1 MDKQDYVMEIG
12 PMGPIGEHES
22 LIIRATKNCPW
33 NRCLFCSV
41 YKGKRFVYRK
51 VSDIKRDIDV
61 VRRVKELVEE
71 TSYSLGMDGRITEEV
86 IWKILRDHPEIYGR
100 NLENRPALST
110 LSNVLNWMVHGQK
123 RCFLQDAN
131 SLIIRPK
138 ELLEILRYLKECFP
152 SIIFISTYARSKTC
166 AQRSPSELREL
177 KDAGLSWV
185 YVGIESG
192 CDKVL
197 EYMKKGV
204 TQREHIS
211 GGRKVIEA
219 GINYAAFVMPG
230 LGGKLLSKE
239 HIEDTIRVLN
249 EIRPHEIRIRSLAI
263 LRDSPLYERW
273 RRGEFEAPTE
283 EQMVS
288 EIEQIINGIRF
299 DCIFETLQLTNVLF
313 NVKDR
318 LSRIKN
324 ELLRKIMWYKSLP
337 PYRRL
342 SWELNRYLYNGYVD
356 YLKSTGRYDLE
367 LENIIE
373 EAKKALANREEDMEE
388 KVKRAIFE
396 IKSRGIP

>member
-1 MDKQDYVMEIG
+1 MEIG

-41 YKGKRFVYRK
+41 YKGRKFGYRK
-51 VSDIKRDIDV
+51 VSEIKRDIDV
-61 VRRVKELVEE
+61 VRRVKELVEK

-86 IWKILRDHPEIYGR
+86 IWKILRDHPEIYGK

-110 LSNVLNWMVHGQK
+110 LKNVLNWMFYGGK

-131 SLIIRPK
+131 SLIIRVK
-138 ELLEILRYLKECFP
+138 DLLEILRYLKECFP

-166 AQRSPSELREL
+166 AQRSISELREL

-192 CDKVL
+192 CDEVL
-197 EYMKKGV
+197 KYMRKGV
-204 TQREHIS
+204 TQKEHIS

-239 HIEDTIRVLN
+239 HVEDTIRVLN

-263 LRDSPLYERW
+263 LRDSPLYEKW
-273 RRGEFEAPTE
+273 KRGEFEASTE

-288 EIEQIINGIRF
+288 EIERIINGIRF

-324 ELLRKIMWYKSLP
+324 ELLQKIMWYKSLP
-337 PYRRL
+337 PHRRL
-342 SWELNRYLYNGYVD
+342 SWELNRYLYNGYID

-373 EAKKALANREEDMEE
+373 EAKKALVNRGEDMEE